1 MVFFISTIVA
11 AQTVVYHEN
20 FESPSN
26 ADSVTSSSNPVGGP
40 SWGISTALANSG
52 TQSDTNV
59 VTTTTTLYLT
69 TDTFNTLGYYNVLLE
84 FAHICKIDFND
95 AATIEVST
103 NGGSTWTMLTS
114 TQYLGTGQFGTLGNK
129 FSSVSYVND
138 WQPSTATAIPTNAWW
153 KTELFDIT
161 TIANNASTVQVRFSL
176 ADAGSPG
183 AGGNYGWLID
193 DIKVTASFSE
203 LIPPSI
209 VMIPPIIQDTAYSS
223 GPYQVKATITDA
235 SGIDT
240 AFIEY
245 WVSNGAFGTIGMSTI
260 ATDTFAGSIPF
271 YGFGKTI
278 HYYLKAI
285 DNSAAQ
291 NYDSTSTYQFYCKY
305 SSGGTFIIGTGT
317 IQNSTTGYPCPYGQF
332 YTGNREQYLI
342 RASELQA
349 VSAPGGQITSLG
361 FDVVT
366 PNGPTTTGV
375 TGNNHNNYTIRLKN
389 TTISALSSASWE
401 TGLTQ
406 VFTTTQYQTVT
417 GWNTHTFQIPFVWDG
432 TSNLLIEV
440 CFDNYVSGSSYSN
453 NAIVNSTTASFLATN
468 NFHSDGGSV
477 CNGSTIYSGYPV
489 STRPNMQLGFV
500 TPSNLTNDIGIS
512 AITNPTGGVL
522 AGTPFNLEVELKNF
536 GVDTITSAEIIWE
549 LDGIVFDTMNWTGT
563 LMPGT
568 TISPIVLDTLTV
580 LLGTHSL
587 KVWSDMPNGVGDF
600 NTGNDTSFLDFY
612 ACSALL
618 NGAYTIG
625 GTNPDFNNFSDAEL
639 ALVQCG
645 ISGPVTFNVAAGT
658 YNEQIELPLVSG
670 SSSSNTITFKS
681 ASGDSSTVILTY
693 DASPTTDNYTLLLNG
708 TSHITFQEMTIQAS
722 DSTFAKVIELKNNA
736 HDVTLNNNI
745 ISAQVVSGATDKT
758 MALISTTDSVGD
770 NINILHNS
778 FINGSYAIDL
788 EGSINYPNG
797 WNINNNTIDGYY
809 YSAIE
814 LWYANSVNV
823 SSNDISAAAT
833 ANVAEH
839 KGIYL
844 QENVGSPFISKNKI
858 STSSTLKAYGI
869 RISDSDLDS
878 LNHGMIVNNFVQ
890 THGSNA
896 GSCGILVHNTNNCDL
911 YYNSVHLIGNSTGS
925 GALRLLDNG
934 TIATKN
940 LKIINNI
947 FTNNSGGNTFL
958 VAGVDTSKF
967 INDYN
972 VLYTFSGSKFADLN
986 GTAISNLAGWRTNT
1000 GDAVHSDTID
1010 PYFSSTTDLH
1020 TTNNLINAIG
1030 TPILGITDD
1039 IDGDLRNATTPD
1051 IGADEFDPSPYD
1063 VAVIEF
1069 LSPIG
1074 ACGLDSN
1081 ETVTIRIKNVGSA
1094 AVSTGLTANYQ
1105 ILGDTTVVTENVT
1118 TAIVGGDTL
1127 DYTFNTTVNLDVYA
1141 LMADSTFE
1149 FKAWV
1154 DLSTDPVHYNDTIY
1168 ATVESGYQ
1176 PASPIVTDTTIAYGD
1191 SVTLTAQ
1198 HIDSVFYWYPYDTS
1212 TVELYKGE
1220 FYTTPQLYDTTTYW
1234 VAVSGGLGNLDSVH
1248 PSTYSSTYTAVNGL
1262 RGYHFQAPVDFVITG
1277 LRVPTNVGTDP
1288 QSVEVLQFANAP
1300 TGSTDPH
1307 TVLFHAAMVP
1317 GSGYIPCNIPILA
1330 GDYISINGSRGVGT
1344 HNNNYAPSANISI
1357 YGVSVAVDRSWSN
1370 NAALYTNPT
1379 PSGTVTR
1386 TTGSISQVDFLY
1398 GDAGGGC
1405 ESVRMPLTVNVSGIP
1420 LVDVGISAIEIP
1432 AGCGLTSNE
1441 QIKIEVYNK
1450 GIQPAYGNTL
1460 ASFRIDSNSFIT
1472 PETITDT
1479 LQPYDTIVYTFTTP
1493 ANLLAVVNDTSFR
1506 ISAYVSHTLDL
1517 FSSNDSIS
1525 DTTFSNYTPPAPIVS
1540 NVLIPFATPATITA
1554 QSNDSLEWYAY
1565 DTASVPLSTNS
1576 VYTTPIL
1583 YDTTTYWVQAVSGAA
1598 GGLNIIGTGT
1608 ASQYYAP
1615 CYGYYDFGW
1624 SSMIFE
1630 ANEIPNEGLI
1640 DSVSFYIANTVN
1652 NYTMTSQNF
1661 YMTHTSMVTHP
1672 NNNYPGTSGK
1682 TLVFSGDITWN
1693 GSGWFSIVLDTPFE
1707 YNGVDNLL
1715 FYWEN
1720 YDGSY
1725 TSGYPSWQSTA
1736 APGKTIYDYQD
1747 NTFPATTGTALSNRP
1762 NVKFWAKPT
1771 GCPSTRVPLTVNVS
1785 SPPQFDAGVKSIHQ
1799 PVTDFDLTNNEA
1811 VQVMVA
1817 NTGTDSI
1824 YNFQLAYEV
1833 DNLAPVID
1841 TFTNVLL
1848 SGDSA
1853 LFTFSVPANLSVY
1866 KVYDIKAYTMLAM
1879 DTTYLND
1886 TITTQ
1891 VENKMIV
1898 YCPCTATSG
1907 SYEDITNVTIANLNN
1922 TSTVPATGS
1931 MYTDFTSIPP
1941 AILTPGQTYNVSIS
1955 TDFAAGNTY
1964 QYTCWVNMFIDYNRD
1979 GTFDPVTELAYGS
1992 TTTSSNTVTGTV
2004 TVPQTA
2010 STGSPTMMRVVFRES
2025 GTQANTG
2032 PCGTYTWGE
2041 TEDYLAFIMP
2051 LIPNDAGVTEIISP
2065 DTIINEAVSVPV
2077 VVVVKNYG
2085 TDTITFMSIDY
2096 EVNNGTPVTNSYN
2109 GILPPGNI
2117 DTVTL
2122 ASFISPAGN
2131 SNICAYTVLSGDTN
2145 TFNDNT
2151 CKSFF
2156 GIPVWDAVAVEIIDI
2171 PGGCGLTTDTVKMLI
2186 TNIGVNTINGN
2197 ITASYRVE
2205 SLTPVTQAVTD
2216 SIPVGDTLLFTFSQ
2230 LANFAVTTVDS
2241 VFDIAAWVDLT
2252 GDNVSYNDTA
2262 YNDVESLHTPADPIV
2277 TSPVSIPYASPAT
2290 LTASSP
2296 TGDTLIWYDSLAG
2309 GTILGGGPSYTTPLM
2324 YVADTFYVQAGMG
2337 GGGSGTPNTITTTF
2351 QAGNSFAGNMFDITP
2366 INTITIDS
2374 FDVNI
2379 MAGAATVEV
2388 YYRMGTYVGF
2398 TGTSS
2403 GWILVGSTNVI
2414 GLGSGIPTKVN
2425 IGGLTLQ
2432 ANQKYGMYVT
2442 VTAGTM
2448 YYTNIPP
2455 GLALQTNADMSMEF
2469 GYGGGY
2475 PFALTNASRQWNGT
2489 IYYHKGSGSG
2499 GGCASNRIPVVVN
2512 VTGQSTSDVGVYA
2525 IPEPVTAVNL
2535 TNNEIV
2541 KVKVKNYGTTAQSNI
2556 PVSYKI
2562 DNLPPVNETIAG
2574 PLNANDTLIY
2584 TFVQTANLGI
2594 GGNYYQIKAYTGLS
2608 GDTVHLNDTTVKTVQ
2623 NMLPNYCICSATS
2636 GSYEDLTNVT
2646 ISNLNNTSTVPAS
2659 GSMYTDFTST
2669 VAPAQL
2675 APGVT
2680 YPVSITSD
2688 FAVYTTQYTCWVN
2701 MFIDYNRDGVFDPV
2715 SELAFG
2721 STTTSSNTVTGTVT
2735 VPWNANPGLTMMRVV
2750 LRESGTQANTG
2761 PCGTYTWGETE
2772 DYYVSLAPQIS
2783 YDAGVIAVLQPPKIA
2798 VNPNTP
2804 IEVIVVNYGSDSLT
2818 SIPVSYELN
2827 NGTPI
2832 TQNWSGVL
2840 LPGDSANVVF
2850 PSILLP
2856 TGQNNICAYTGV
2868 QGDSNTFND
2877 QKCTQS
2883 FVLLT
2888 TPLPYSDNFEGVEYW
2903 LADTVANQWERGVP
2917 TATTINTAHSPV
2929 NVWAIKLDT
2938 NYANSSND
2946 YLYSPRFDLTLFS
2959 PDKLKFWHYYQTEP
2973 TYDGCKLQYQNI
2985 QGNWVTL
2992 GTDND
2997 TNATNWYNT
3006 YYGGT
3011 YSWTGTSG
3019 GWIQSTYDIS
3029 AISGFGSYTMFRFV
3043 FTSNTSNNSYD
3054 GWAIDDFE
3062 LTIPTLAE
3070 DAGVSNII
3078 TPTGTTT
3085 IGSQVTVEV
3094 TLENYGQDTLTSIP
3108 VHYVVN
3114 NGIPKNETWI
3124 GVLNPGASANFTFNT
3139 TFTSPTSN
3147 NYSLCAYTSLAND
3160 IYYFNDSTCE
3170 GLGTVVPPYDAGVT
3184 NITHPLDTTE
3194 VGTDITVKVMI
3205 RNMGQN
3211 ALMSI
3216 PVSYKF
3222 INQVPVQ
3229 GVWTGNLAP
3238 GDSVEYTFIQT
3249 YNSTLLIGNYSLCA
3263 FTELISDGYSLNDT
3277 TCKIIENQKPDAIG
3291 EFDLNGLWLGQ
3302 NIPNPTNG
3310 ITIIEYR
3317 VPSSGEASFTI
3328 LNLMGELLY
3337 DTREKV
3343 SQGKHQLELDVNHF
3357 PAGVYYYL
3365 LEFKGK
3371 RLVRKMIISK

>member
-1 MVFFISTIVA
+1 M
-11 AQTVVYHEN
+11 
-20 FESPSN
+20 
-26 ADSVTSSSNPVGGP
+26 
-40 SWGISTALANSG
+40 
-52 TQSDTNV
+52 
-59 VTTTTTLYLT
+59 
-69 TDTFNTLGYYNVLLE
+69 
-84 FAHICKIDFND
+84 
-95 AATIEVST
+95 
-103 NGGSTWTMLTS
+103 
-114 TQYLGTGQFGTLGNK
+114 GNK

-138 WQPSTATAIPTNAWW
+138 WQPTVPTAIPANSWW

-161 TIANNASTVQVRFSL
+161 TIASNASSIKVRFTLS
-176 ADAGSPG
+176 DGGNPG
-183 AGGNYGWLID
+183 PEGNYGWLID
-193 DIKVTASFSE
+193 DIKVTASYSE
-203 LIPPSI
+203 LIPP
-209 VMIPPIIQDTAYSS
+209 VVVLVPPIWQDTAYVT
-223 GPYQVKATITDA
+223 GPYEVKANITDA

-240 AFIEY
+240 AYIKY
-245 WVSNGAFGTIGMSTI
+245 WVSNGASGTVGMNTI
-260 ATDTFAGSIPF
+260 ATDTFATSIPF

-278 HYYLKAI
+278 YYYVKAI

-291 NYDSTSTYQFYCKY
+291 NADSSSTYQFYCKY
-305 SSGGTFIIGTGT
+305 STGGTAVIGTGT
-317 IQNSTTGYPCPYGQF
+317 TTQGYPYYTLYEDSKTQMLYTASEIIGAGASAGNITSIAFDVTSVGSPVMNNFTIQMQNTSQSSLTGFVLSGWTTVFNSTYSPAG
-332 YTGNREQYLI
+332 
-342 RASELQA
+342 
-349 VSAPGGQITSLG
+349 
-361 FDVVT
+361 
-366 PNGPTTTGV
+366 
-375 TGNNHNNYTIRLKN
+375 
-389 TTISALSSASWE
+389 
-401 TGLTQ
+401 
-406 VFTTTQYQTVT
+406 T
-417 GWNTHTFQIPFVWDG
+417 GWQTITLTTPFTWDG
-432 TSNLLIEV
+432 VSNLLINI
-440 CFDNYVSGSSYSN
+440 CFDNTSWSGNSS
-453 NAIVNSTTASFLATN
+453 VNSTSETGMTWHYHTDGAAGCSFTTGTSYA
-468 NFHSDGGSV
+468 
-477 CNGSTIYSGYPV
+477 Y
-489 STRPNMQLGFV
+489 RPNITLVIFGA
-500 TPSNLTNDIGIS
+500 SSLTNDIGIFE
-512 AITNPTGGVL
+512 ITSPSGGVL
-522 AGTPFNLEVELKNF
+522 AGTPFDLEVELKNF
-536 GVDTITSAEIIWE
+536 GVDTITSADIIWN
-549 LDGIVFDTMNWTGT
+549 LDGVILDTMNWTGT

-568 TISPIVLDTLTV
+568 TSLPIVLDTLTL
-580 LLGTHSL
+580 LLGPHNL
-587 KVWSDMPNGVGDF
+587 KVYSDMPNGVGDF
-600 NTGNDTSFLDFY
+600 NTGNDTAFRDFY

-618 NGAYTIG
+618 NGTYTIG
-625 GTNPDFNNFSDAEL
+625 GSNPDFANFTAAEL
-639 ALVQCG
+639 ALTQCG

-658 YNEQIELPLVSG
+658 YIEQLDLPFISG
-670 SSSSNTITFKS
+670 SSTTNTITFKS
-681 ASGDSSTVILTY
+681 ATGDSTSVILTY
-693 DASPTTDNYTLLLNG
+693 YASSAGDNFTVRLDG
-708 TSHITFQEMTIQAS
+708 GSHIIFRNMTISAT
-722 DSTFAKVIELKNNA
+722 DSTYSKVFELTGMATN
-736 HDVTLNNNI
+736 VSIMNNI
-745 ISAQVVSGATDKT
+745 IMGMITANDDETA
-758 MALISTTDSVGD
+758 ALITTKDSIGNNF
-770 NINILHNS
+770 NI
-778 FINGSYAIDL
+778 INNNFDHGSVAIDL
-788 EGSINYPNG
+788 MGNSSNHSTGIIVKDNVINDPNSAAI
-797 WNINNNTIDGYY
+797 WLSYTESPEVINN
-809 YSAIE
+809 
-814 LWYANSVNV
+814 
-823 SSNDISAAAT
+823 DI
-833 ANVAEH
+833 N
-839 KGIYL
+839 
-844 QENVGSPFISKNKI
+844 
-858 STSSTLKAYGI
+858 TSSTYSGFYGI
-869 RISDSDLDS
+869 PIVYSSGTPEVTHNSILTSNTDVGYGIIIQGVEADS
-878 LNHGMIVNNFVQ
+878 LNPGLVANNMIQ
-890 THGSNA
+890 IQATSSGTTL
-896 GSCGILVHNTNNCDL
+896 SCGILNNESTNMNY
-911 YYNSVHLIGNSTGS
+911 YYNSIRMTGS
-925 GALRLLDNG
+925 SANAASMCIFD
-934 TIATKN
+934 ATANTSKN
-940 LKIINNI
+940 VRIIDNI
-947 FTNNSGGNTFL
+947 FANEAGGYIYYVT
-958 VAGVDTSKF
+958 GVDSSKF
-967 INDYN
+967 VNDYN
-972 VLYTFSGSKFADLN
+972 DLYHPSGTNFAYLGAAIAGFTEWKTKSGGEAHSYTLN
-986 GTAISNLAGWRTNT
+986 
-1000 GDAVHSDTID
+1000 
-1010 PYFSSTTDLH
+1010 PYFSSATDLH
-1020 TTNNLINAIG
+1020 TTNNLINATGI
-1030 TPILGITDD
+1030 PIAGITDD
-1039 IDGDLRNATTPD
+1039 FDGDIRNTSTPD
-1051 IGADEFDPSPYD
+1051 IGADEFDPSSYD
-1063 VAVIEF
+1063 VAVIDF
-1069 LSPIG
+1069 LAPIG
-1074 ACGLDSN
+1074 YCGMDTN
-1081 ETVTIRIKNVGSA
+1081 EIVTIRIKNVGSA
-1094 AVSTGLTANYQ
+1094 AVSSGLTANYQ

-1118 TAIVGGDTL
+1118 TTIIAGDTL
-1127 DYTFNTTVNLDVYA
+1127 DYTFNATVNLDVFA

-1149 FKAWV
+1149 FKAWT
-1154 DLSTDPVHYNDTIY
+1154 DLATDPVHYNDTVF
-1168 ATVESGYQ
+1168 ASVESGYQ
-1176 PASPIVTDTTIAYGD
+1176 PAAPIVTDTTIAYGD

-1212 TVELYKGE
+1212 TVELYIGE
-1220 FYTTPQLYDTTTYW
+1220 FYTTPQLFDTTTYW
-1234 VAVSGGLGNLDSVH
+1234 VAVSGGIGNLDSVH

-1277 LRVPTNVGTDP
+1277 LRVPTNVGTEP
-1288 QSVEVLQFANAP
+1288 QSVEVLQFATAP
-1300 TGSTDPH
+1300 TGSTDSH

-1330 GDYISINGSRGVGT
+1330 GDYISINGSRGIGT
-1344 HNNNYAPSANISI
+1344 HKNNYAPSSPISI
-1357 YGVSVAVDRSWSN
+1357 YGVNTVIGRSWSN
-1370 NAALYTNPT
+1370 SAALYTNPT

-1398 GDAGGGC
+1398 GNAGGGC

-1432 AGCGLTSNE
+1432 AGCGLTSSE
-1441 QIKIEVYNK
+1441 QIKIEVFNK
-1450 GIQPAYGNTL
+1450 GAQPANGNTL
-1460 ASFRIDSNSFIT
+1460 ASFRIDSNSYIT

-1479 LQPYDTIVYTFTTP
+1479 IQPYDTIIYAFTTP
-1493 ANLLAVVNDTSFR
+1493 ANILAPVNDTSFR
-1506 ISAYVSHTLDL
+1506 ITAYVSHTLDL
-1517 FSSNDSIS
+1517 FSNNDSIS
-1525 DTTFSNYTPPAPIVS
+1525 DTTYSNYTPPVPLVTSPVNISYGTPV
-1540 NVLIPFATPATITA
+1540 VLSAT
-1554 QSNDSLEWYAY
+1554 SNDSIYWYDDINA
-1565 DTASVPLSTNS
+1565 TTEIHVGST
-1576 VYTTPIL
+1576 YTTPIL
-1583 YDTTTYWVQAVSGAA
+1583 YTNDTFYVEAMGGAA

-1608 ASQYYAP
+1608 ATQYYAP
-1615 CYGYYDFGW
+1615 CYGFYDYGW

-1630 ANEIPNEGLI
+1630 ANEIPNAGLI
-1640 DSVSFYIANTVN
+1640 DSVSFQISNSVN
-1652 NYTMTSQNF
+1652 NYVMTSQKF
-1661 YMTHTSMVTHP
+1661 YMAHTTMTTHP
-1672 NNNYPGTSGK
+1672 NNNYPGTAGK
-1682 TLVFSGDITWN
+1682 TLVFDGDITWN
-1693 GSGWFSIVLDTPFE
+1693 GTGWFTIVLDNPFE
-1707 YNGVDNLL
+1707 YNGYDNLL

-1720 YDGSY
+1720 HDGSY
-1725 TSGYPSWQSTA
+1725 VSGYPSWQSTA
-1736 APGKTIYDYQD
+1736 AAGKTIYDYQD
-1747 NTFPATTGTALSNRP
+1747 NTFPTTAGTALANRP
-1762 NVKFWAKPT
+1762 NAKFFAKPT
-1771 GCPSTRVPLTVNVS
+1771 GCPSPRAEIVVIVS
-1785 SPPQFDAGVKSIHQ
+1785 GQSAADVGVIDITQ
-1799 PVTDFDLTNNEA
+1799 PVSAINLTTIET
-1811 VQVMVA
+1811 VQVKVK
-1817 NTGTDSI
+1817 NFGTLVQSNI
-1824 YNFQLAYEV
+1824 PVFYQV
-1833 DNLAPVID
+1833 DNNLPIADTITSTLNPNDTV
-1841 TFTNVLL
+1841 TFTF
-1848 SGDSA
+1848 A
-1853 LFTFSVPANLSVY
+1853 IPANLGVGGNTY
-1866 KVYDIKAYTMLAM
+1866 QIKAYTGLVGDTVHIN
-1879 DTTYLND
+1879 DTTVKSVQNMLPNYCQPVYTTGTSSGDYLGRVKLETLDN
-1886 TITTQ
+1886 ITTGASSPYYTYYG
-1891 VENKMIV
+1891 NM
-1898 YCPCTATSG
+1898 G
-1907 SYEDITNVTIANLNN
+1907 SVFLSPGLTYTLTVAPGTYSSSNYIA
-1922 TSTVPATGS
+1922 A
-1931 MYTDFTSIPP
+1931 
-1941 AILTPGQTYNVSIS
+1941 
-1955 TDFAAGNTY
+1955 
-1964 QYTCWVNMFIDYNRD
+1964 WIDYNRD
-1979 GTFDPVTELAYGS
+1979 GDLTDPNEKLGEVLINAAYPAS
-1992 TTTSSNTVTGTV
+1992 DSIIF
-2004 TVPQTA
+2004 TVPFNA
-2010 STGSPTMMRVVFRES
+2010 SSGLTRFRVREVYATS
-2025 GTQANTG
+2025 NID
-2032 PCGTYTWGE
+2032 PCAQYTYGE
-2041 TEDYLAFIMP
+2041 TEDYDLTILP
-2051 LIPNDAGVTEIISP
+2051 QLSQDAGVVGIISP
-2065 DTIINEAVSVPV
+2065 GAVTNEAATVPV
-2077 VVVVKNYG
+2077 EVVVRNFG
-2085 TDTITFMSIDY
+2085 IDTITSMSIEY
-2096 EVNNGTPVTNSYN
+2096 KVNNGTPVSNAYSN
-2109 GILPPGNI
+2109 ILPPGDI

-2122 ASFISPAGN
+2122 TSFTSPAGN
-2131 SNICAYTVLSGDTN
+2131 SNICAYTILTGDSN

-2156 GIPVWDAVAVEIIDI
+2156 GIPAWDAVAVDIIDI
-2171 PGGCGLTTDTVKMLI
+2171 PGGCNLTTDTVKMRI
-2186 TNIGVNTINGN
+2186 TNIGVYTINGN
-2197 ITASYRVE
+2197 IMANYSVE
-2205 SLTPVTQAVTD
+2205 GLTPVTQAVTD

-2241 VFDIAAWVDLT
+2241 IFDIAAWVNLT

-2296 TGDTLIWYDSLAG
+2296 TGDTLIWYDSLTG

-2337 GGGSGTPNTITTTF
+2337 GGGSGSPNTITTTF

-2379 MAGAATVEV
+2379 AAAAATVEV

-2403 GWILVGSTNVI
+2403 GWILIGSTNVM

-2512 VTGQSTSDVGVYA
+2512 VTGQSTTDVGVYA

-2541 KVKVKNYGTTAQSNI
+2541 KVKVKNYGTAAQSNI

-2646 ISNLNNTSTVPAS
+2646 ISNLNNTSTVPAA

-2715 SELAFG
+2715 TELAFG

-2735 VPWNANPGLTMMRVV
+2735 VPWNANPGLSMMRVV

-2772 DYYVSLAPQIS
+2772 DYYVTLAPQIS
-2783 YDAGVIAVLQPPKIA
+2783 NDAGVIAVVQPQTIA
-2798 VNPNTP
+2798 TNPFTP
-2804 IEVIVVNYGSDSLT
+2804 IEVIIVNYGSDSLT

-2827 NGTPI
+2827 NGTPV

-2840 LPGDSANVVF
+2840 LPGDSANIVF

-2888 TPLPYSDNFEGVEYW
+2888 TALPYSDNFEGVEYW

-2917 TATTINTAHSPV
+2917 TATTINTSHSPV

-3043 FTSNTSNNSYD
+3043 FTSNTTNNSYD

-3078 TPTGTTT
+3078 SPTDTTT

-3238 GDSVEYTFIQT
+3238 GDTVEYTFSQT

-3277 TCKIIENQKPDAIG
+3277 SCKIIENQKPDAIG